1 MCARGAQVFSWQ
13 QLFEAMGVAGQPPAG
28 GLQRFNVSP
37 SKPSSEGVEWTRLP
51 IVTADDSGT
60 RTIHGAIWPLIPF
73 WCHGELPKFATANC
87 RSEPDESFS
96 KTVQNKPAFRDA
108 WQKNRR
114 CLIPFSWFYEWDQ
127 RTQPKQPWM
136 VSLKD
141 DAIMAMAGLWDVTE
155 NSSGQTLLSCT
166 IVTTAPN
173 QLLHDIGHHRSPV
186 LLAPSDWDQ
195 WLQGEQSQAEGLLKP
210 CLSEIL
216 QGNRVSMKINNPKF
230 NDDIRNDA
238 LEEAKA

>member
-1 MCARGAQVFSWQ
+1 MCIRD
-13 QLFEAMGVAGQPPAG
+13 
-28 GLQRFNVSP
+28 R
-37 SKPSSEGVEWTRLP
+37 
-51 IVTADDSGT
+51 
-60 RTIHGAIWPLIPF
+60 F

-96 KTVQNKPAFRDA
+96 TTVQNKPAFRDA

-127 RTQPKQPWM
+127 RTQPKQPYM

-141 DAIMAMAGLWDVTE
+141 DPIMAMAGLWDVTE

-173 QLLHDIGHHRSPV
+173 QLLQDIGHHRAPV
-186 LLAPSDWDQ
+186 VLAATDWDT
-195 WLQGEQSQAEGLLKP
+195 WLRGEKMPAQNLLHAPKDDW
-210 CLSEIL
+210 LTARL
-216 QGNRVSMKINNPKF
+216 VSTQINNPQFK
-230 NDDIRNDA
+230 DDIR
-238 LEEAKA
+238 EIEV

>member
-13 QLFEAMGVAGQPPAG
+13 QLFETMGVAGQPPMG

-37 SKPSSEGVEWTRLP
+37 SKPSTQSVEWTRLP

-136 VSLKD
+136 VSLKND
-141 DAIMAMAGLWDVTE
+141 SIMAMAGLWDVTE
-155 NSSGQTLLSCT
+155 TSSGQTRLSCT
-166 IVTTAPN
+166 LLTTSPN
-173 QLLHDIGHHRSPV
+173 QLLRGIGHHRAPV
-186 LLAPSDWDQ
+186 VLASTDWDT
-195 WLQGEQSQAEGLLKP
+195 WLRDEKMAAENLLHAPQDHWLTAK
-210 CLSEIL
+210 L
-216 QGNRVSMKINNPKF
+216 VSTQINNPQFK
-230 NDDIRNDA
+230 DDIR
-238 LEEAKA
+238 EIEV